1 MRGFAGKDKAAV
13 AARLAEAFHADSV
26 SPRLNACHLYPM
38 TGAGMLT
45 ASWRPALI
53 ALNLLLLA
61 MIAFFAARIV
71 STMVATRLAAPT
83 ARPAVTAPVASA
95 PSAVEPESAYAVI
108 AERDVFNAV
117 KREGRESRSS
127 APTEFKRTDLNL
139 KLWGTALAHDPALS
153 YAIIEDQA
161 ARRQNLYRV
170 GDPVL
175 EVATLSRVEWDRV
188 ILDRD
193 GEEEVLEISSAR
205 ASGPAAATGAPGATS
220 AAAAG
225 ERIRKTSDTKFLID
239 RRELESTV
247 ANINEVF
254 TQARAVPYFEDG
266 KTVGFRVFA
275 IKPGSV
281 FEKIGLQNGDVINRV
296 NGVELTDP
304 TKAITLFTEL
314 QNEGH
319 IAVDLQRNKQTKN
332 FSYEIR

>member
-1 MRGFAGKDKAAV
+1 
-13 AARLAEAFHADSV
+13 
-26 SPRLNACHLYPM
+26 M
-38 TGAGMLT
+38 TIPGMLT

-71 STMVATRLAAPT
+71 SAMTAARLAAPPPH
-83 ARPAVTAPVASA
+83 AAPAAVA
-95 PSAVEPESAYAVI
+95 PSASAAAEPESAYAVI
-108 AERDVFNAV
+108 VDRDVFNAV
-117 KREGRESRSS
+117 KHAHESTDTP
-127 APTEFKRTDLNL
+127 AEYKRTDLNV
-139 KLWGTALAHDPALS
+139 KLWGTAVAHEPSDS
-153 YAIIEDQA
+153 FAIIEDLA
-161 ARRQNLYRV
+161 ARRQALYRV

-175 EVATLSRVEWDRV
+175 EVATLARVEWNRV
-188 ILDRD
+188 VLDRD
-193 GEEEVLEISSAR
+193 GSEEVLEISSAR
-205 ASGPAAATGAPGATS
+205 GGSDKAPAGAAPGTS
-220 AAAAG
+220 G
-225 ERIRKTSDTKFLID
+225 ERIKKTADNKFVID

-254 TQARAVPYFEDG
+254 TQARAVPFFQDG

-281 FEKIGLQNGDVINRV
+281 FEKIGLQNGDVIQRV

-304 TKAITLFTEL
+304 TKAISLFTEL

-319 IAVDLQRNKQTKN
+319 IAVDLQRNKQAKN

>member
-1 MRGFAGKDKAAV
+1 
-13 AARLAEAFHADSV
+13 
-26 SPRLNACHLYPM
+26 
-38 TGAGMLT
+38 MLT

-61 MIAFFAARIV
+61 MIAFFGAR
-71 STMVATRLAAPT
+71 
-83 ARPAVTAPVASA
+83 VASA
-95 PSAVEPESAYAVI
+95 VVAARLASPPVRVTAAAPPPAASAAVEAESAYATI

-117 KREGRESRSS
+117 KRQGAEPSDTPTAYKRS
-127 APTEFKRTDLNL
+127 DLNL
-139 KLWGTALAHDPALS
+139 KLWGTALAHDPGQS
-153 YAIIEDQA
+153 FAIIEDMA
-161 ARRQNLYRV
+161 ARRQMLFRV
-170 GDPVL
+170 GDSVA
-175 EVATLSRVEWDRV
+175 EVATLARVEWDRV
-188 ILDRD
+188 VLSRD
-193 GEEEVLEISSAR
+193 GSEEVLEISSAR
-205 ASGPAAATGAPGATS
+205 ASGKDAAPAGGAAPGT
-220 AAAAG
+220 G
-225 ERIRKTSDTKFLID
+225 NERIRKTADNKFLID

-254 TQARAVPYFEDG
+254 TQARAVPFFENG

-304 TKAITLFTEL
+304 TKAISLFTEL

-319 IAVDLQRNKQTKN
+319 IAVDLQRNKQAKN

>member
-1 MRGFAGKDKAAV
+1 
-13 AARLAEAFHADSV
+13 
-26 SPRLNACHLYPM
+26 
-38 TGAGMLT
+38 MLT

-53 ALNLLLLA
+53 ALNLLLLG
-61 MIAFFAARIV
+61 MIALFAARIV
-71 STMVATRLAAPT
+71 SALVAARLATPAPR
-83 ARPAVTAPVASA
+83 AAAPAAAPAVAPAS
-95 PSAVEPESAYAVI
+95 VEPESAYAVI

-117 KREGRESRSS
+117 KRPGGGGSDDPS
-127 APTEFKRTDLNL
+127 APAAYKRTDLNL
-139 KLWGTALAHDPALS
+139 KLWGTALAHEPS
-153 YAIIEDQA
+153 ESFAIIEDQA
-161 ARRQNLYRV
+161 ARRQMLYRV
-170 GDPVL
+170 GDTIL
-175 EVATLSRVEWDRV
+175 EVATLARVEWDRV
-188 ILDRD
+188 VLSRD

-205 ASGPAAATGAPGATS
+205 QSGKDAAAPGAVPAAAS
-220 AAAAG
+220 
-225 ERIRKTSDTKFLID
+225 ERIKKTADGKFLID

-254 TQARAVPYFEDG
+254 TQARAVPFFQDG

-304 TKAITLFTEL
+304 TKAISLFTEL

-319 IAVDLQRNKQTKN
+319 IAVDLQRNKQAKN

>member
-1 MRGFAGKDKAAV
+1 MV
-13 AARLAEAFHADSV
+13 
-26 SPRLNACHLYPM
+26 
-38 TGAGMLT
+38 T

-53 ALNLLLLA
+53 ALDLLLLA
-61 MIAFFAARIV
+61 MIAFFAAR
-71 STMVATRLAAPT
+71 VANAVLAARWAGPPPR
-83 ARPAVTAPVASA
+83 AAAAPPPPAPPA
-95 PSAVEPESAYAVI
+95 AVEPATAYAVI

-117 KREGRESRSS
+117 KHPGGAAASGAASD
-127 APTEFKRTDLNL
+127 AFTRTDLNL
-139 KLWGTALAHDPALS
+139 KLWGTALAHDPARS

-161 ARRQNLYRV
+161 ARRQALYRV
-170 GDPVL
+170 GDTVL
-175 EVATLSRVEWDRV
+175 EVATLVRVEWDRV
-188 ILDRD
+188 ILGRD
-193 GEEEVLEISSAR
+193 GNEEVLEISSAR
-205 ASGPAAATGAPGATS
+205 ASGKDAVPAGGTS
-220 AAAAG
+220 GAAG
-225 ERIRKTSDTKFLID
+225 ERIRKTADNKFLID
-239 RRELESTV
+239 RRELEATV

-254 TQARAVPYFEDG
+254 TQARAVPFFENG

-319 IAVDLQRNKQTKN
+319 IAVDLQRNKQAKN

>member
-1 MRGFAGKDKAAV
+1 MV
-13 AARLAEAFHADSV
+13 
-26 SPRLNACHLYPM
+26 
-38 TGAGMLT
+38 T

-53 ALNLLLLA
+53 ALNLALLA
-61 MIAFFAARIV
+61 MSAFFAARIV
-71 STMVATRLAAPT
+71 SATIAARLVGPSPRVAAT
-83 ARPAVTAPVASA
+83 AGTASPADAI
-95 PSAVEPESAYAVI
+95 EPESAYAVI

-117 KREGRESRSS
+117 KRAGAEPSVSS
-127 APTEFKRTDLNL
+127 GSEPFKRTDLNV

-161 ARRQNLYRV
+161 ARRQLLYRV
-170 GDPVL
+170 GDTVL
-175 EVATLSRVEWDRV
+175 EVATLARVEWDRV
-188 ILDRD
+188 ILSRD
-193 GEEEVLEISSAR
+193 GGEEVLEISSAR
-205 ASGPAAATGAPGATS
+205 ASGKDAAPASAGAPAAG
-220 AAAAG
+220 G
-225 ERIRKTSDTKFLID
+225 ERIRKTADNKFLID

-254 TQARAVPYFEDG
+254 TQARAVPFFENG

-304 TKAITLFTEL
+304 TKAISLFTEL

-319 IAVDLQRNKQTKN
+319 IAVDLQRNKQAKN